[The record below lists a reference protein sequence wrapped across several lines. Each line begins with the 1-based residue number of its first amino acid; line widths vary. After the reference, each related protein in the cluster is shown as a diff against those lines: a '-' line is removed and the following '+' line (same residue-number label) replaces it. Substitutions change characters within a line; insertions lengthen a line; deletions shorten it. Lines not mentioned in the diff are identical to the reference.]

1 MRDLSPD
8 FLAAVRSASVSPAML
23 VSLDFEGS
31 PVYVW
36 SGIGNFGWDSKV
48 WQGVGSLAQI
58 APIEEYSD
66 IRAGSLQLTLTNVP
80 NTALSSVPSLIFKRR
95 TAKIFLAMFV
105 GDTRELIGV
114 ESIFKGTMDTMSISR
129 SPQSSS
135 IQLNISNELA
145 RLRDTGGSIYSDAH
159 QQRLFPGDTSLR
171 FIQSIQDVKVTL

>member
-1 MRDLSPD
+1 
-8 FLAAVRSASVSPAML
+8 
-23 VSLDFEGS
+23 
-31 PVYVW
+31 
-36 SGIGNFGWDSKV
+36 
-48 WQGVGSLAQI
+48 
-58 APIEEYSD
+58 
-66 IRAGSLQLTLTNVP
+66 
-80 NTALSSVPSLIFKRR
+80 
-95 TAKIFLAMFV
+95 MFV